1 MNPLKLVVAL
11 SGVAMLVVVASA
23 FGQSAHTSGA
33 RAVVT
38 TKKSSTLGTILV
50 TSSGKTLYL
59 DSGDKPPKFA
69 CTGGCLQAWPEL
81 TTSGTPMAKGQAK
94 ASKLGTIKRGSS
106 TQVTYA
112 GHPLYIFSSDSS
124 SNPTSGEGVSGFYV
138 VSPSGSMIKHST
150 ASTGS
155 GSAGSGW

>member
-1 MNPLKLVVAL
+1 MHPLKLVAAL
-11 SGVAMLVVVASA
+11 SGVALLVVVASA
-23 FGQSAHTSGA
+23 FGHSAHTSGA

-38 TKKSSTLGTILV
+38 TKKSSALGTILV

-59 DSGDKPPKFA
+59 DSGDRPPTFA

-81 TTSGTPMAKGQAK
+81 TTSGKPTAKGQAK

-112 GHPLYIFSSDSS
+112 GHPLYTFSSDTS
-124 SNPTSGEGVSGFYV
+124 SNPTSGEGVNGFYV

-155 GSAGSGW
+155 GSTSSGW